1 MEKARDG
8 AALNKS
14 KKEDKILRL
23 SSALKNNL
31 LRRKSKSKPG
41 NKRLKKK

>member
-23 SSALKNNL
+23 SSALK
-31 LRRKSKSKPG
+31 
-41 NKRLKKK
+41 KK